1 MSKRHT
7 KTTYKYDFPEG
18 QKGITNR
25 KEFEEEWLPKYVGS
39 YEEA

>member
-1 MSKRHT
+1 MSKRRA

-18 QKGITNR
+18 QKGLTNR
-25 KEFEEEWLPKYVGS
+25 KEFEEEMLYKYNGS